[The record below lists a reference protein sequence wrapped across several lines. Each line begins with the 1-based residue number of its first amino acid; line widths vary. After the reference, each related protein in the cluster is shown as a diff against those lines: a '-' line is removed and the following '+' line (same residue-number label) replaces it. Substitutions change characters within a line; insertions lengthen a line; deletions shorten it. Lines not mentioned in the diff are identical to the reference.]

1 MDKRFF
7 SRGAP
12 AVFGENALVI
22 VGAAVSLF
30 LQVIS
35 FFTTLDGARAYF
47 EATFALAPLLF
58 ALAVQTVVYFLEN
71 SVGRRV
77 TAAKAMAL
85 ALAVMCSSYFS
96 FIGIY
101 NNINSPESYLE
112 RTYDGYC
119 RELNSALS
127 RIEGNNERRAAAL
140 TDTAVNAVVREYAA
154 LSSEKQALTALSE
167 QLSQAQAQ
175 TSYGMSA
182 PRRTDYEDYADYAE
196 AYSAYIAALSQ
207 GAVAEE
213 QAQQLALLGAY
224 GFSDSS
230 ELAARLAEVSSKLTL
245 AETTLG
251 AQGSGFTAAAQLL
264 RERIKSGGSAPAQ
277 GLFALYG
284 TLCGG
289 TGEVPAE
296 LLAARTELSLPAYA
310 EIAGTAPAAVVRER
324 LTGVISRACEQAVV
338 SGVQVNAA
346 DYTFENIYTLPVYAV
361 VSGGMGADAAVSLAL
376 AVLVDG
382 LSLVF
387 ALISARDRSVI
398 SAGSTKTA
406 FAMCSDIFE
415 RGVATALRLG
425 DGGSLSGV
433 WDGER
438 LAQRLGEFVAL
449 FEAADGA
456 GQGYSLIAP
465 KSALSGYEAL
475 VALLCQFSL
484 AKPLTAKEAELLTDG
499 GRTEQCVLLKTKFLL
514 WVGEKFC
521 GRDKLAAATEESG
534 VAQA

>member
-12 AVFGENALVI
+12 AVFSESALVI

-77 TAAKAMAL
+77 TAPKAIAL

-96 FIGIY
+96 FVGIY

-119 RELNSALS
+119 RTLNSALAEIS
-127 RIEGNNERRAAAL
+127 DDTQRSAAAQV
-140 TDTAVNAVVREYAA
+140 DAAVNAVVREYAA
-154 LSSEKQALTALSE
+154 LSSEMQALTELSA
-167 QLSQAQAQ
+167 QLDETQAQ
-175 TSYGMSA
+175 TSYDMSA
-182 PRRTDYEDYADYAE
+182 PRRADYKEYADYAA

-207 GAVAEE
+207 GTATEE
-213 QAQQLALLGAY
+213 QAGKSALLAAY
-224 GFSDSS
+224 GLADGA
-230 ELAARLAEVSSKLTL
+230 ELAARLAELTSKLTL
-245 AETTLG
+245 AEGTLG
-251 AQGSGFTAAAQLL
+251 AQGSAFTAAAQLL
-264 RERIKSGGSAPAQ
+264 RERIMSGDTAPAQ

-289 TGEVPAE
+289 VGEVPAE
-296 LLAARTELSLPAYA
+296 LNAAQTELTLPSYA
-310 EIAGTAPAAVVRER
+310 EIAGALPAAVVRER
-324 LTGVISRACEQAVV
+324 LTGVISRACAEAAAA
-338 SGVQVNAA
+338 GAAVNAA
-346 DYTFENIYTLPVYAV
+346 DFTFENIYTLPVYAV
-361 VSGGMGADAAVSLAL
+361 ISGGMGADAAVSLAL

-398 SAGSTKTA
+398 SAGSTNTA

-425 DGGSLSGV
+425 DGGSLSGG

-449 FEAADGA
+449 FEATDGA

-499 GRTEQCVLLKTKFLL
+499 ARTEPCVLLKTKFLL

-521 GRDKLAAATEESG
+521 GRDKLAQPEESG
-534 VAQA
+534 VAHA